1 MPVSVRKQ
9 GTIAVL
15 AIEGKLAMGGTLD
28 EFRSKWAQ
36 AVSAGAQNLVIDLSK
51 VPMVDSSGI
60 GSLIRCHSAVNANG
74 GKVKLAGVNDVVRQ
88 SFKTTRLDKVFEFY
102 ADESTALA
110 SFSPTA

>member
-9 GTIAVL
+9 GTVAVV
-15 AIEGKLAMGGTLD
+15 AIEGKLAMGGMLV

-36 AVSAGAQNLVIDLSK
+36 AVSGGAQNLVVDLSK
-51 VPMVDSSGI
+51 VPMADSSGI

-74 GKVKLAGVNDVVRQ
+74 GKVKLAGVNEVVRQ

-102 ADESTALA
+102 DDENAALA
-110 SFSPTA
+110 SFSQTA